1 MNEFVEQFL
10 LESRELIEQATA
22 DLIALE
28 QGAGGRDKLD
38 GLFRAFH
45 TLKGAAG
52 IVEFAAM
59 GRALHAAEEVLS
71 EVRST
76 ARPVAPKVVNDCL
89 ACLDQITRW
98 LDEMQVNGSAPV
110 DADRAADQIVRSFA
124 RSPAAPA
131 SDEKA
136 SAESASDWLEQL
148 RDSHRE
154 KVPDSGTALC
164 YRPDADAFFRG
175 EDPLALVATI
185 PGLVAVDLA
194 WQKDIVLAD
203 MDPFACVIRIVA
215 LTKAPADQVRSLLGG
230 VIDQVEIVEL
240 VPATRDPVRR
250 QGHAPI
256 RESTAL
262 PGDLG
267 DDAPITAMSSRARAL
282 LDAQVLL
289 LEVSESEGKIGR
301 LAAAGRVCVNVLR
314 HAGLAADASDVEAA
328 LAESLTNG
336 DASRLVSAVENVLA
350 GKTSNAPVGDGH
362 DVRVPQAAATRAMRV
377 DMERIDSLVNLTGE
391 LTTVKNAFGHLTGLA
406 HGGEDPQ
413 RLAAGLREQQLRLGR
428 LVGELQRAVLR
439 IRILPLRR
447 VFQRFPRLVREI
459 AARLSKPVRF
469 VTEGDATEA
478 DAAIVESLFEPLLHV
493 LRNAVDHG
501 IEASS
506 RRAGRGKPSTATIV
520 LRARRHLDNVIV
532 EVEDDGGGIDVGRVR
547 EAAVA
552 RNLVSSE
559 VLSDMA
565 DADVINLIF
574 LPGFSTA
581 SEVTGLSGRGVG
593 MDSVKSAVERVGG
606 HVNVESRPGQGT
618 IVRLSLPFTV
628 MMTRVMTVET
638 AGQVFGFPLDTV
650 IETAMVARD
659 HIVAVGAG
667 RAFALRDKT
676 VPLIDLAESLGLSR
690 SDPAGEAKV
699 VVTSAAGQVG
709 GIEVEKLGERMD
721 VMLKPM
727 DGLLS
732 GMRGVAGT
740 TLLGD
745 GRVLIV
751 LDIQE
756 LFQ

>member
-10 LESRELIEQATA
+10 LEARELVQQATD
-22 DLIALE
+22 DLLALE
-28 QGAGGRDKLD
+28 QGAGGSDKVD
-38 GLFRAFH
+38 SLFRAFH

-52 IVEFAAM
+52 IVEFAPM
-59 GRALHAAEEVLS
+59 GRALHAAEGVLS
-71 EVRST
+71 DVRSISKPIT
-76 ARPVAPKVVNDCL
+76 PKTVNDCL

-98 LDEMQVNGSAPV
+98 LDEMQVNGAAPV
-110 DADRAADQIVRSFA
+110 DADIAADQIVQRFA
-124 RSPAAPA
+124 RLPVAAA

-136 SAESASDWLEQL
+136 SAESASNWLEHL
-148 RDSHRE
+148 RDSHRDQL
-154 KVPDSGTALC
+154 PSSRTALC

-175 EDPLALVATI
+175 EDPLALVANI
-185 PGLVAVDLA
+185 PGLVAIDLA
-194 WQKDIVLAD
+194 WQKDVVLAD
-203 MDPFACVIRIVA
+203 IDPFACVIRIVA
-215 LTKAPADQVRSLLGG
+215 LAKASPDQVRGVLGG
-230 VIDQVEIVEL
+230 VIDQVEIAE
-240 VPATRDPVRR
+240 
-250 QGHAPI
+250 
-256 RESTAL
+256 
-262 PGDLG
+262 LG
-267 DDAPITAMSSRARAL
+267 DEEPIGNMSTRARSL
-282 LDAQVLL
+282 LEAQVLL
-289 LEVSESEGKIGR
+289 LQVIESEGKIGR
-301 LAAAGRVCVNVLR
+301 LAAAGRVSVNVLR

-328 LAESLTNG
+328 LAKSMTDG
-336 DASRLVSAVENVLA
+336 DASRLVSAIENVLA
-350 GKTSNAPVGDGH
+350 GKTSPAPVSGG
-362 DVRVPQAAATRAMRV
+362 REARAPQGAARAMRV
-377 DMERIDSLVNLTGE
+377 DMERIESLVNLTGE
-391 LTTVKNAFGHLTGLA
+391 LTAVKNAFGHMAALA
-406 HGGEDPQ
+406 HSGQDPQ
-413 RLAAGLREQQLRLGR
+413 SLAAGLREQQVRFDR

-439 IRILPLRR
+439 IRILPLRQ

-459 AARLSKPVRF
+459 AASVGKPVRF

-501 IEASS
+501 VEASS
-506 RRAGRGKPSTATIV
+506 QRAGRGKPSTATIV

-547 EAAVA
+547 EAASA
-552 RNLVSSE
+552 RGLVSSE
-559 VLSDMA
+559 VLSAMA
-565 DADVINLIF
+565 DAEVLNLIF

-581 SEVTGLSGRGVG
+581 AEVTGLSGRGVG
-593 MDSVKSAVERVGG
+593 MDSVRAAVERVGG
-606 HVNVESRPGQGT
+606 HVNVESRSGLGT
-618 IVRLSLPFTV
+618 VVRLSLPFTV

-650 IETAMVARD
+650 VETAMVARD

-690 SDPAGEAKV
+690 SDRAGEAKV
-699 VVTSAAGQVG
+699 VVTSAAGQVAG
-709 GIEVEKLGERMD
+709 VEVEKLGERMD

-732 GMRGVAGT
+732 GMRGIAGT

-751 LDIQE
+751 LDIQG

>member
-10 LESRELIEQATA
+10 LEARELIGQAID
-22 DLIALE
+22 DLLALE
-28 QGAGGRDKLD
+28 QGAGGRDNVD
-38 GLFRAFH
+38 SLFRAFH

-52 IVEFAAM
+52 IVEFAPM
-59 GRALHAAEEVLS
+59 GRALHAAEGVLS
-71 EVRST
+71 DVRSS
-76 ARPVAPKVVNDCL
+76 ARPVTPKIVNDCL
-89 ACLDQITRW
+89 ACLDQVTRW
-98 LDEMQVNGSAPV
+98 LDEMQVKGSAPV
-110 DADRAADQIVRSFA
+110 DADRAADQIVHSFA
-124 RSPAAPA
+124 SSLVVAA

-136 SAESASDWLEQL
+136 SADRASDWLEQL
-148 RDSHRE
+148 RDSHRD
-154 KVPDSGTALC
+154 KMRDARTALC

-175 EDPLALVATI
+175 EDPLALVANV
-185 PGLVAVDLA
+185 PGLVAVDLG
-194 WQKDIVLAD
+194 WQKDVVLAD

-240 VPATRDPVRR
+240 THAPAQRDPVRR
-250 QGHAPI
+250 QGAV
-256 RESTAL
+256 
-262 PGDLG
+262 
-267 DDAPITAMSSRARAL
+267 DDEAPITAMSTRARSL

-289 LEVSESEGKIGR
+289 LQVTESEGRLGR

-328 LAESLTNG
+328 LAKSMTDG
-336 DASRLVSAVENVLA
+336 DASRLVAAIENVLA
-350 GKTSNAPVGDGH
+350 GRTSSAPVGDGRE
-362 DVRVPQAAATRAMRV
+362 VRAPQAAARAMRV
-377 DMERIDSLVNLTGE
+377 DMERIDSLVNLAGE
-391 LTTVKNAFGHLTGLA
+391 LTAVKNAFGHIAGLA
-406 HGGEDPQ
+406 HSGQDPQ
-413 RLAAGLREQQLRLGR
+413 SLAAGLREQQLRFDR

-459 AARLSKPVRF
+459 AASVGKPVRF
-469 VTEGDATEA
+469 ITEGDATEA
-478 DAAIVESLFEPLLHV
+478 DATIVESLFEPLLHV

-506 RRAGRGKPSTATIV
+506 RRADRGKPSTATIV

-532 EVEDDGGGIDVGRVR
+532 EVEDDGGGVDVGRVR
-547 EAAVA
+547 ETAGA
-552 RNLVSSE
+552 RDLVSFE
-559 VLSDMA
+559 VLSGMA

-581 SEVTGLSGRGVG
+581 SEITGLSGRGVG
-593 MDSVKSAVERVGG
+593 MDSVKAAVERVGG
-606 HVNVESRPGQGT
+606 HVNVESRSGQGT

-638 AGQVFGFPLDTV
+638 AGQVFGFPLDAV
-650 IETAMVARD
+650 VETAMVARD

-690 SDPAGEAKV
+690 SDRAGEAKV

-709 GIEVEKLGERMD
+709 AVEVEKLGERMD

-727 DGLLS
+727 DGLLG